1 MNDTPPPTEST
12 GERLRGIADELY
24 EGNKSELARAV
35 GMQPGSFSKYI
46 RGERRPG
53 ATVLA
58 RLIQL
63 GVNLN
68 WIIAGEG
75 PMLLD
80 PVASAEAPDD
90 RSAQAASSTFTRE
103 GSTYHPIPLVQI
115 RLDDDDG
122 HIQFDDSGQTE
133 WLGQRAIRRRYGVD
147 PARLRSFR
155 LPCSRMV
162 PTIQP
167 GDRVRGSL
175 VDEEASPE
183 ALDEGAPHL
192 FFGPSGV
199 FTMRP
204 YPGGPEG
211 DVAVV
216 LRGDNP
222 ELSDE
227 RVEWADWNQY
237 RPLAR
242 VHEVLHPL

>member
-1 MNDTPPPTEST
+1 MNDTGTSTEDT
-12 GERLRGIADELY
+12 GERLRGVAGELY

-80 PVASAEAPDD
+80 SGTSAKAPDD
-90 RSAQAASSTFTRE
+90 RSTQETGATFARK
-103 GSTYHPIPLVQI
+103 GITYHPIPLVQI
-115 RLDDDDG
+115 RLDDDG
-122 HIQFDDSGQTE
+122 RIQFDESGETE

-155 LPCSRMV
+155 LPCNRMV

-175 VDEEASPE
+175 VDTGASLTD
-183 ALDEGAPHL
+183 LDEGAPHL
-192 FFGPSGV
+192 IFGPSGV

-204 YPGGPEG
+204 YPAGLE
-211 DVAVV
+211 DEVAVV

-222 ELSDE
+222 ELSDK
-227 RVEWADWNQY
+227 RVGEADWNQHY